1 MDARKN
7 YLWYT
12 IGVGLFFISLTGL
25 HAQITNEKYQT
36 ESIYLKGKKYV
47 KNGVEYPITSWNGAL
62 KKEMEVSPDAVMEYD
77 KFQRKHKTAFI
88 LGTLGGVSVISAF
101 FVNNDGI
108 QNGLFLG
115 GAGLMIASI
124 PINAK
129 AYNGLQKSIW
139 LRNGAV
145 LN

>member
-7 YLWYT
+7 YLLYT
-12 IGVGLFFISLTGL
+12 IGVGLFFISLTSL

-47 KNGVEYPITSWNGAL
+47 KNGVEYPITSWGGAL

-88 LGTLGGVSVISAF
+88 LGTLGGVAIISAF

-115 GAGLMIASI
+115 GAGLLIASI

-129 AYNGLQKSIW
+129 AYNVLQKSIW
-139 LRNGAV
+139 LRNGAG